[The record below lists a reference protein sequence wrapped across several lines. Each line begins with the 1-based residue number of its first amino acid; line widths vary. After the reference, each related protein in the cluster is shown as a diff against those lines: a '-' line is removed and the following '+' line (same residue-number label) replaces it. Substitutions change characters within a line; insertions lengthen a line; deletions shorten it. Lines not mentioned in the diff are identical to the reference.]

1 MHLIVYIPSVNTN
14 NGKVKLI
21 YEQYDEEF
29 PIQAGSTT
37 QENIDDV
44 YCLSFVMPNCRIHLS
59 THAPAV
65 KRTIE
70 SNAIDAAQKGDDKE
84 AYALY
89 QSLYLEEIPLGTYQ
103 GLEDDKTYYVY
114 VEQEAEQLAR
124 DQEVGILRS
133 NLIRL
138 LYILVA

>member
-1 MHLIVYIPSVNTN
+1 MIVNKTTVNNN

-59 THAPAV
+59 VHAPAA
-65 KRTIE
+65 KRTIQ
-70 SNAIDAAQKGDDKE
+70 SNAIDAAQKGDDKG

-89 QSLYLEEIPLGTYQ
+89 QSLYLEEVPLGTYQ

-124 DQEVGILRS
+124 DQEVGFTCTAFNYCS
-133 NLIRL
+133 YTHL
-138 LYILVA
+138 L